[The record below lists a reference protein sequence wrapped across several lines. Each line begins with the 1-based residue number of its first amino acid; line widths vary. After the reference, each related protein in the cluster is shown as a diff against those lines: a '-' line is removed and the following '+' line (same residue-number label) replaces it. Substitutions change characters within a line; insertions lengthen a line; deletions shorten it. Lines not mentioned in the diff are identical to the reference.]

1 MFLLLGC
8 LLNRDLYDER
18 RAALADADGD
28 GYASEDDC
36 NDDNAAVN
44 PAANEICDGLDND
57 CDGSVDEDAT
67 DATLWY
73 QDADGDGYGNPVE
86 VVASCTE
93 PAGFVAKGGDCD
105 DSVAT
110 VHPGAA
116 ETPYDGIDQDCDGA
130 DVTDIDGD
138 GYDAVVAGGTDCDD
152 FDALTFPGA
161 GESWD
166 RAYVD
171 SDCDGD
177 LAEQLLEFG
186 TSVSVGRTAE
196 GRAGANLAPLG
207 DVDGDGSAAFLV
219 AAYYD
224 GAKYD
229 YGGAIFVV
237 RGSEP
242 GRLSEQQSIEAD
254 GEAWFLGTGMDGGRD
269 IDGDGRPELAVGAT
283 GYDGGRGLA
292 ALVSS
297 VALEGGGQQSL
308 LSVAAASVSG
318 SEAEAYL
325 GSQVRLIADTDGDGA
340 DELFI
345 AAPCA
350 SVGGLELAGAVY
362 GFDARALMSGGF
374 AVTDAE
380 AEIAIRGP
388 SAEAYLGNN
397 VHGLGDQDGD
407 GLADLALSDGL
418 TTLWVVLGG
427 SGSGDVKEV
436 AVSTVLDAVADT
448 RTVGDLDG
456 DGRLDLF
463 VLGANAALYT
473 DLKAAGTWTRDEAYS
488 TFSAFGDAFTEAI
501 DLGDLSGDGRSE
513 TMLFVS
519 SLTSLGTG
527 WAGVVDS
534 ERVRFGATIDLG
546 EERLQAVSTRPDSA
560 FGFRAVVAGDIAGDG
575 AHWFAVGGPRDD
587 EGGADAGAVAL
598 LPVPR

>member
-229 YGGAIFVV
+229 YGGRFSWCAVPSRAACLSSRV
-237 RGSEP
+237 SKPTARRGFWAQEWTV
-242 GRLSEQQSIEAD
+242 A
-254 GEAWFLGTGMDGGRD
+254 GTSMGM
-269 IDGDGRPELAVGAT
+269 
-283 GYDGGRGLA
+283 
-292 ALVSS
+292 
-297 VALEGGGQQSL
+297 
-308 LSVAAASVSG
+308 
-318 SEAEAYL
+318 
-325 GSQVRLIADTDGDGA
+325 
-340 DELFI
+340 
-345 AAPCA
+345 
-350 SVGGLELAGAVY
+350 GGLNWRSGRRGTTADVVSRPSFPVSRSRGVGSSRYCPWRPPA
-362 GFDARALMSGGF
+362 FPARRRKPIL
-374 AVTDAE
+374 E
-380 AEIAIRGP
+380 ARC
-388 SAEAYLGNN
+388 
-397 VHGLGDQDGD
+397 V
-407 GLADLALSDGL
+407 
-418 TTLWVVLGG
+418 
-427 SGSGDVKEV
+427 
-436 AVSTVLDAVADT
+436 
-448 RTVGDLDG
+448 
-456 DGRLDLF
+456 
-463 VLGANAALYT
+463 
-473 DLKAAGTWTRDEAYS
+473 
-488 TFSAFGDAFTEAI
+488 
-501 DLGDLSGDGRSE
+501 
-513 TMLFVS
+513 
-519 SLTSLGTG
+519 
-527 WAGVVDS
+527 
-534 ERVRFGATIDLG
+534 
-546 EERLQAVSTRPDSA
+546 
-560 FGFRAVVAGDIAGDG
+560 
-575 AHWFAVGGPRDD
+575 
-587 EGGADAGAVAL
+587 
-598 LPVPR
+598 